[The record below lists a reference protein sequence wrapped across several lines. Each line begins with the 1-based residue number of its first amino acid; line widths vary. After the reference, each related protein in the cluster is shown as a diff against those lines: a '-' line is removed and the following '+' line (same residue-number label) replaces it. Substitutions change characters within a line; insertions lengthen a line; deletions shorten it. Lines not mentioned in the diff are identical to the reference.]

1 MIDVILVDD
10 HSLFRVGEKSV
21 LSGENTDIRVVG
33 EAGSGKALFVLLETT
48 KADIIL
54 LDIGLPDISGIE
66 IARRLRKEYPEIKIL
81 IFSVENSFKVV
92 QSLINIGIDG
102 FISKLQSSD
111 DDLIV
116 AIHSIMNGLEYFGKD
131 IATIIYNIYVSKKKI
146 TEVTSEFTE
155 REREIIYLCR
165 DGLSGRQISE
175 KLNISLRTVNTHKNN
190 IFTKLNINS
199 TMELVQYAMKN
210 GIISLD

>member
-1 MIDVILVDD
+1 
-10 HSLFRVGEKSV
+10 
-21 LSGENTDIRVVG
+21 VVG

-54 LDIGLPDISGIE
+54 LDIGLPDISGVE